1 VLLTEEET
9 QSILSN
15 AQDCADGECSVD
27 DVAELIFELKEQQ
40 QLMEER
46 LSAIMNTVSH
56 LQHLNQHEA
65 KRDEVKAMVAD
76 LLRVFKTDTNAFPIN
91 GFSGDISKKTMTA
104 YDVLS
109 PKPYKSV

>member
-1 VLLTEEET
+1 MSEEET
-9 QSILSN
+9 QSILAS
-15 AQDCADGECSVD
+15 AQECAEGECSVD
-27 DVAELIFELKEQQ
+27 DVAELIYELKEQQ
-40 QLMEER
+40 DLMEAR

-56 LQHLNQHEA
+56 LQHLNEKHEA

-91 GFSGDISKKTMTA
+91 GFSGDISKKTLTA

-109 PKPYKSV
+109 PKPFKGV